1 MEKVVI
7 HNCLGN
13 VALCGAFNC
22 RKGNKQEEHN
32 VNFIDDTDVNDVIS
46 IRNIYFLKE

>member
-13 VALCGAFNC
+13 VALCGAFNS

-32 VNFIDDTDVNDVIS
+32 VNFIDDTDVIS